1 MSAPR
6 LSAKAKRDIVLA
18 YGRGEPVADIATRYG
33 IHFTYPGILAK
44 RRDIAPPEKARV
56 TSRPTKSL
64 RTKLTP
70 YLTAKALNLYQS
82 GKDIPDIA
90 AALRCSFSLAARGL
104 AEAVEAERYGAAR

>member
-18 YGRGEPVADIATRYG
+18 YGRGELVADIAKRYG
-33 IHFTYPGILAK
+33 VDVTYPGILAK
-44 RRDIAPPEKARV
+44 RRDVLRPASARS
-56 TSRPTKSL
+56 TGKPTKSL

-70 YLTAKALNLYQS
+70 YLTAKALELYHK

-104 AEAVEAERYGAAR
+104 AEAVEAERYGALR